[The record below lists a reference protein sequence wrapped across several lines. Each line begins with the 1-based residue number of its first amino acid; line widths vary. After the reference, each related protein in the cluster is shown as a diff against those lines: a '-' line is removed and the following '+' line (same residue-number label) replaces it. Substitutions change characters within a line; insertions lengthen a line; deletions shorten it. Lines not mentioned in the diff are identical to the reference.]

1 MNMFE
6 HQRSLLRRKLVE
18 SGDNPAIRTELLR
31 IVQPEYI
38 QKAAQRG
45 IFIAYI
51 KDDEDFASELYA
63 VLRESGLP
71 VWMDVADIGQD
82 DDGPREEQRA
92 LQRSGVMLLV
102 ASQATI
108 EDERVGKM
116 VSYYFDAGKIVVPVI
131 YQMLEYEFNEFLV
144 QPVDF
149 RSDYFVGM
157 NRLMQLLGA
166 QDRNDRKD
174 KKDKK

>member
-18 SGDNPAIRTELLR
+18 SDGDPAVRTELLR
-31 IVQPEYI
+31 TVQPEYI

-45 IFIAYI
+45 IFIAYT

-71 VWMDVADIGQD
+71 AWMDIADIGQD

-92 LQRSGVMLLV
+92 LQRCGVMLLV
-102 ASQATI
+102 TSQATLD
-108 EDERVGKM
+108 DERVGQQ
-116 VSYYFDAGKIVVPVI
+116 VSYYFDAGKIVVPII

-157 NRLMQLLGA
+157 HRLMQLLGA
-166 QDRNDRKD
+166 QDRNDKND
-174 KKDKK
+174 KK